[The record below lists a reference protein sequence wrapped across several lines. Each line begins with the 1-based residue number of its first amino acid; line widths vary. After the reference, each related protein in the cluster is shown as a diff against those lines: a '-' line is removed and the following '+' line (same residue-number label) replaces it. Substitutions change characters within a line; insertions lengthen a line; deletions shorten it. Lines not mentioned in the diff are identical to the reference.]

1 MKDYIL
7 PKIRKIVLFLS
18 TLRVLQNTE
27 KKIGKD
33 EADALETKVRVIY
46 ILEKVSVENLSKTV
60 GAS

>member
-1 MKDYIL
+1 LKDYIL